1 MEVNKRL
8 GDYEILA
15 EIGSGGMGRVFRV
28 RNVISDRI
36 EAMKVLLPDLVGR
49 QDLAARFVREIK
61 VLATLSH
68 PNIAQLRTALTADNQ
83 LVMIMEYVEGQ
94 SLADRLSY
102 GPIAT
107 ADAVAYIEQALD
119 ALAYAHRQQVVH
131 RDIKPANMMLTPGGL
146 VKLTDFGIARAAN
159 DHTLTVTGTTTGS
172 LSYMSPEQV
181 HGEATDAR
189 SDLYSVGI
197 SLYEMVTGQRPF
209 QAVSDFAMM
218 LAHLEERPKPPVD
231 LQPGLPS
238 GLNDIILKAIEKDP
252 ATRFQSADEFR
263 QALQAMRGTRDESPA
278 RTETVLA
285 AAALPSAA
293 KPAAPGG
300 SGARASM
307 AGTGSD
313 HARTVLDTRT
323 PVVGP
328 AAAARTA
335 PPPAVPQAQ
344 MRSGHPL
351 AFVALGAVL
360 VVAALVGTGL
370 YLRSAEAGS
379 SPEPRPLVSKIPV
392 DGGNEGSGTKPV
404 PDPKPGDTKPGD
416 TGGENAA
423 GSGAEPLPGDANG
436 GRGAPP
442 AMEQTSPTR
451 LPVTGGTTGAS
462 NAVDGAGRTAATT
475 TTGAS
480 RQQGGAGAVVPN
492 TGQREGVIGTEP
504 ARKNQQET
512 ANATATGNAT
522 QAAED
527 VATRR
532 QAAEE
537 AAALD
542 KLEVEVDQ
550 LAARAAAV
558 NSSLDRMQQQQ
569 ARQGFGLRGDM
580 VAHQEGMRQNLAKA
594 QEALDR
600 KDVPRTTR
608 FRDAAERDVEAL
620 ERFLGR

>member
-8 GDYEILA
+8 GDYEILG

-28 RNVISDRI
+28 RNVISDRV

-94 SLADRLSY
+94 SLADRLGY

-119 ALAYAHRQQVVH
+119 ALAYSHRQQVVH

-218 LAHLEERPKPPVD
+218 LAHLEERPKPPVE
-231 LQPGLPS
+231 LQPGLPA

-252 ATRFQSADEFR
+252 AARFQSADEFR
-263 QALQAMRGTRDESPA
+263 QALQAIRGARGESPA

-285 AAALPSAA
+285 AVMPSAA
-293 KPAAPGG
+293 LAAVPGASG
-300 SGARASM
+300 SRASI
-307 AGTGSD
+307 AGTGPD

-323 PVVGP
+323 PAVGP
-328 AAAARTA
+328 AATPRTA
-335 PPPAVPQAQ
+335 SPEVPQVR

-370 YLRSAEAGS
+370 YLRNAEAGS
-379 SPEPRPLVSKIPV
+379 NRQPQPLVSEIPGNGAA
-392 DGGNEGSGTKPV
+392 GGPGTRPL
-404 PDPKPGDTKPGD
+404 PDTKPGD
-416 TGGENAA
+416 TSGKDAADPGGEA
-423 GSGAEPLPGDANG
+423 PPVKTDG

-442 AMEQTSPTR
+442 LVETGDSR
-451 LPVTGGTTGAS
+451 LLVAGETTGA
-462 NAVDGAGRTAATT
+462 AKTVPGAGKRAATT
-475 TTGAS
+475 TKDGGA
-480 RQQGGAGAVVPN
+480 RQQGGASPVVPS
-492 TGQREGVIGTEP
+492 TGERVSVIDDP
-504 ARKNQQET
+504 ALKGQQGPGN
-512 ANATATGNAT
+512 AAATATAT

-527 VATRR
+527 VAARR

-550 LAARAAAV
+550 LAARASAV
-558 NSSLDRMQQQQ
+558 NSSLDRLQQQQ
-569 ARQGFGLRGDM
+569 ARQGLGLRGDM
-580 VAHQEGMRQNLAKA
+580 VAHQESMRQNLAKA
-594 QEALDR
+594 QDALERNDAA
-600 KDVPRTTR
+600 RTAR
-608 FRDAAERDVEAL
+608 FRDAAERSVEAL